1 MSRTDKAEE
10 VRSYFLALEDH
21 INKYKGYIINGL
33 NKKVAKYEKELKP
46 TPKQNEGGTIYVLKT
61 TETIENVYKIGKTEN
76 FKNRLKTHQSSHP
89 DKLDIAYVYNTDMIN
104 EVENCIKNLLKDKA
118 YRKRKEF
125 YEIDIDILKQLIKNC
140 ECMSLSIRKKPKDI
154 KDETCKYI
162 LMITKKNIENEKT
175 K

>member
-1 MSRTDKAEE
+1 M
-10 VRSYFLALEDH
+10 
-21 INKYKGYIINGL
+21 YIKL
-33 NKKVAKYEKELKP
+33 VKRK
-46 TPKQNEGGTIYVLKT
+46 
-61 TETIENVYKIGKTEN
+61 N

-104 EVENCIKNLLKDKA
+104 EVENCIKSLLKDKA

-125 YEIDIDILKQLIKNC
+125 YEVDIDILKQLIKNC
-140 ECMSLSIRKKPKDI
+140 ECMSLSIRKKTKDI